1 MYYDTLPCDSVYNET
16 TFPSRAL
23 LFWST
28 EKGLKMCITTGG
40 IQTSQKIDMSIM
52 NLLGIV
58 VC

>member
-1 MYYDTLPCDSVYNET
+1 MVPCDSVYNET

-23 LFWST
+23 LFWLT
-28 EKGLKMCITTGG
+28 EKGLKMCITARG
-40 IQTSQKIDMSIM
+40 IQTSQRIDMSIM

>member
-1 MYYDTLPCDSVYNET
+1 MIPCDSVYNET
-16 TFPSRAL
+16 TFPSCAL

-40 IQTSQKIDMSIM
+40 IQTSQKIDMLIM
-52 NLLGIV
+52 NLLGIA